1 MISYNT
7 EYCSTVA
14 PPIVN
19 RCYTDRGG
27 SAMSHARRTSIWVGK
42 AGNRR
47 ILAGSRKDSMLKKGV
62 RLVSGLTKAIP
73 RNDPEGAVIDCM
85 DPGESRVGREEFYI
99 YLYKAQWGEGATRRG
114 DNKGFFLGLGSCYDS
129 RRAGASAPGRLKHLN
144 YLQSKMAR
152 KDREKAK
159 RLFSPAV
166 KEQGFKMARTEESEG
181 EVDET
186 RQDPLLNDLY
196 DNMEIPTTPPRTERE
211 MASIDMMVDSP
222 LTLREEG
229 EIGKGEDPV
238 MEGNVEHSKQ
248 ESALVKGERMTR
260 GKE

>member
-1 MISYNT
+1 M
-7 EYCSTVA
+7 V
-14 PPIVN
+14 
-19 RCYTDRGG
+19 
-27 SAMSHARRTSIWVGK
+27 
-42 AGNRR
+42 
-47 ILAGSRKDSMLKKGV
+47 
-62 RLVSGLTKAIP
+62 
-73 RNDPEGAVIDCM
+73 
-85 DPGESRVGREEFYI
+85 
-99 YLYKAQWGEGATRRG
+99 
-114 DNKGFFLGLGSCYDS
+114 
-129 RRAGASAPGRLKHLN
+129 
-144 YLQSKMAR
+144 R

-186 RQDPLLNDLY
+186 KQDPLLSDLY
-196 DNMEIPTTPPRTERE
+196 DNMEIPTTPSRTERE

-248 ESALVKGERMTR
+248 ESALVKGGETPAEKAVRSEEEADWRIPEHYKLDWVSARVELLMISMDVIGGMYTPVFVAVDPSPSKQEEVGPEMKSPAR
-260 GKE
+260 EVSSLF